1 MIARYRC
8 ARSAPP
14 PGPMQSVAGLAVR
27 ARGLRRAGIAEPA
40 LPALPAWHH
49 GDPGNVVKLSQ
60 QGIIDERLQGA
71 DMSGVLST
79 NRRLEGAPR
88 YFSGATP

>member
-8 ARSAPP
+8 ARNAPP

-40 LPALPAWHH
+40 LPAWHH
-49 GDPGNVVKLSQ
+49 GDRGNVVKRSQ
-60 QGIIDERLQGA
+60 RGIIDERLQGV

-79 NRRLEGAPR
+79 NWRLEGAPR